1 MINVYRGSIQIVG
14 TPDELFQD
22 LADAIGG
29 VKRAFRNGGESEVQI
44 ETMVKDAVRM
54 ADMTEAER
62 VDALLKDIEKLSS
75 EWLAALGET
84 TRKNGGN
91 TND

>member
-1 MINVYRGSIQIVG
+1 MIKVYKGSIQIAG
-14 TPDELFQD
+14 TLDELSQD
-22 LADAIGG
+22 LTDAIGG
-29 VKRAFRNGGESEVQI
+29 VKKAFRNNGESEALI
-44 ETMVKDAVRM
+44 EMVVNDAVRM

-62 VDALLKDIEKLSS
+62 VDAMIEDIDKLIS
-75 EWLAALGET
+75 EWLSPLGKM

>member
-1 MINVYRGSIQIVG
+1 MIKVYRGSIQIVG

-29 VKRAFRNGGESEVQI
+29 VKRAFRNGGESEAQI
-44 ETMVKDAVRM
+44 ETMVNDAVRM

-62 VDALLKDIEKLSS
+62 VDAMLKDIEKLIP
-75 EWLAALGET
+75 EWLSSLGKM

>member
-1 MINVYRGSIQIVG
+1 MIKVYRGSIQVAG

-22 LADAIGG
+22 LTDAIGG
-29 VKRAFRNGGESEVQI
+29 VKKALRNNGEPEALI
-44 ETMVKDAVRM
+44 EMVVNDSVRM

-62 VDALLKDIEKLSS
+62 VDTMLEDIDKLIS
-75 EWLAALGET
+75 EWLSPLGKM

>member
-1 MINVYRGSIQIVG
+1 MIKVYRGSIQIIG

-29 VKRAFRNGGESEVQI
+29 VKKAFRNGGEAEAQI
-44 ETMVKDAVRM
+44 ETMVNDAVRM

-62 VDALLKDIEKLSS
+62 VDAMLKDIEKLIPERLSS
-75 EWLAALGET
+75 LGKM

>member
-1 MINVYRGSIQIVG
+1 
-14 TPDELFQD
+14 
-22 LADAIGG
+22 
-29 VKRAFRNGGESEVQI
+29 
-44 ETMVKDAVRM
+44 MVNDAVRM

-62 VDALLKDIEKLSS
+62 VDAMLKDIEKLIP
-75 EWLAALGET
+75 EWLSSLGKM

>member
-29 VKRAFRNGGESEVQI
+29 VKRAFRNGGESEAQI
-44 ETMVKDAVRM
+44 EIMVNDAVRM

>member
-1 MINVYRGSIQIVG
+1 MIVN
-14 TPDELFQD
+14 
-22 LADAIGG
+22 DA
-29 VKRAFRNGGESEVQI
+29 A
-44 ETMVKDAVRM
+44 RM

-62 VDALLKDIEKLSS
+62 VDAMLEDIEKLIS
-75 EWLAALGET
+75 EWLSPLGKM

>member
-1 MINVYRGSIQIVG
+1 M
-14 TPDELFQD
+14 
-22 LADAIGG
+22 
-29 VKRAFRNGGESEVQI
+29 
-44 ETMVKDAVRM
+44 MVNDAVRM